1 MVCVACLADLYF
13 KLFVFHSL
21 CAPCS
26 GAPQQNCHLC
36 RLVIISPHRK
46 SLIFIDNH
54 MISSEIWNR
63 SAQVNFSPAHRQVAL
78 ENFMNADLFQ
88 TVWGKSC
95 DNLLIIYKQKY
106 ECFPL

>member
-1 MVCVACLADLYF
+1 
-13 KLFVFHSL
+13 
-21 CAPCS
+21 
-26 GAPQQNCHLC
+26 
-36 RLVIISPHRK
+36 
-46 SLIFIDNH
+46 

-63 SAQVNFSPAHRQVAL
+63 SAQVNSSPAHRQVAL